1 MEPVTHF
8 DLNKY
13 LGRWYEIAR
22 MPAGFENN
30 LIQVTATYSLRN
42 DGKVRV
48 ENAGVDARSSKRKMA
63 IGKAKF
69 ARNAD
74 TGYLKVS
81 FFGPFYADYVIL
93 ELDQDYRYAMI
104 ASSRKYL
111 WILSREPSLEKTT
124 LDRLMEKAK
133 NLGFATEKLY
143 FTPQINNV

>member
-81 FFGPFYADYVIL
+81 FFGPFYADYIIL
-93 ELDQDYRYAMI
+93 ELDKEYRYALV
-104 ASSRKYL
+104 ASSIKYL
-111 WILSREPSLEKTT
+111 WILSRTPV
-124 LDRLMEKAK
+124 LDRQKLDELTAQATS
-133 NLGFATEKLY
+133 LGFETEKLY
-143 FTPQINNV
+143 FTPQSNNG